1 MNDEER
7 KELEQLREEVARL
20 EDANKKLT
28 EGCEQLVA
36 RNMMLAEKLD
46 FYYEVRRHVE
56 WLKDLVRRHRELMA
70 QADLRND
77 EELLAII
84 EAKLEGDNIP
94 LPPEYGIREVAEL
107 VGTTQTRI
115 STLYKE
121 KTIYHSVDKYLDFL
135 RLMRAL
141 RMLKENP
148 QYSIEAIQNGVS
160 FKATGTEREETR
172 SGKAKEHWT
181 GVLGYKAY
189 NRGIAKVRSVHRK
202 LGHYRLT
209 HTSDMA
215 DKFEKEWKEVKRA
228 AKKKNKSE

>member
-1 MNDEER
+1 MNEEEK

-20 EDANKKLT
+20 KEVNKNLMDGTEKLI
-28 EGCEQLVA
+28 A
-36 RNMMLAEKLD
+36 RNMMLAEHLD
-46 FYYEVRRHVE
+46 VYYEVRRHVE
-56 WLKDLVRRHRELMA
+56 WLKDLVRKHREVMA
-70 QADLRND
+70 QADLRSD

-84 EAKLEGDNIP
+84 EARIEGDEIP

-148 QYSIEAIQNGVS
+148 HYSIEAIAADAGFNTVRTLNRKIQE
-160 FKATGTEREETR
+160 A
-172 SGKAKEHWT
+172 
-181 GVLGYKAY
+181 LGITP
-189 NRGIAKVRSVHRK
+189 RQ
-202 LGHYRLT
+202 YRDIT
-209 HTSDMA
+209 NPD
-215 DKFEKEWKEVKRA
+215 
-228 AKKKNKSE
+228 

>member
-1 MNDEER
+1 MLNDEER

-20 EDANKKLT
+20 EETNKKLT

-148 QYSIEAIQNGVS
+148 QYSIEAI
-160 FKATGTEREETR
+160 A
-172 SGKAKEHWT
+172 ADA
-181 GVLGYKAY
+181 GYNTVRTL
-189 NRGIAKVRSVHRK
+189 NRKIQEAIGITPRQ
-202 LGHYRLT
+202 YRDIT
-209 HTSDMA
+209 NPDQ
-215 DKFEKEWKEVKRA
+215 D
-228 AKKKNKSE
+228 

>member
-7 KELEQLREEVARL
+7 QELEQLREEVARL
-20 EDANKKLT
+20 EETNKKLT

-148 QYSIEAIQNGVS
+148 QYSIEAI
-160 FKATGTEREETR
+160 A
-172 SGKAKEHWT
+172 ADA
-181 GVLGYKAY
+181 GYNTVRTL
-189 NRGIAKVRSVHRK
+189 NRKIQEAIGITPRQ
-202 LGHYRLT
+202 YRDIT
-209 HTSDMA
+209 NPDQ
-215 DKFEKEWKEVKRA
+215 D
-228 AKKKNKSE
+228 